1 MATCA
6 ILLFVFNFYGGIM
19 KISFSNR
26 FKAVLGASALIAAF
40 LSPAA
45 PAAQAALTLP
55 SGAWPVCSESRI
67 TYCVESVSVLAIG
80 GAGEENLV
88 WVPSGTAGPE
98 LIIPADP
105 TTEAPVDPA
114 LDPAADPG
122 VVAGPITTTEGSA
135 TYGRWTSETWAANGY
150 NSYGYDGINIS
161 ISKANA
167 FTNHLFFTAQPVKVD
182 GSNVAKVAMN
192 STNTKF
198 LADLSPDIRIS
209 FKVRTGDAITGV
221 VVGFAFNTATAASSG
236 VLTFRGYPVI
246 TPKVNDSRKCTG
258 EDGASDHELV
268 GLQGFVVVENDDMG
282 FGIDGLSGQM
292 VVASNGQ
299 CATSTPVWDDASQT
313 MNWTVGAPHFNSTG
327 AVNKGFYKAI
337 IPANDA
343 LLLWGLADPKKAAS
357 ALTIQVVEEDGG
369 PSVAAKKVSYKNGNI
384 IIDVTGF
391 SFSKPKITIKK
402 NTKSSVKKYFT
413 TKKTVK
419 CYNPKT
425 KKTKTYK
432 KVYGCPAGTKK
443 K

>member
-1 MATCA
+1 M
-6 ILLFVFNFYGGIM
+6 
-19 KISFSNR
+19 SNR
-26 FKAVLGASALIAAF
+26 LKAALGSAALIAAF
-40 LSPAA
+40 LTPAA
-45 PAAQAALTLP
+45 PAANAALTLP
-55 SGAWPVCSESRI
+55 SGAWPVCSDTRV
-67 TYCVESVSVLAIG
+67 TYCVESVSLLAIG
-80 GAGEENLV
+80 GAGEEELT
-88 WVPSGTAGPE
+88 WVPSGTSSGEVVVPT
-98 LIIPADP
+98 DP
-105 TTEAPVDPA
+105 TTAAPTDPTLTDPTLDPSLGAAPV
-114 LDPAADPG
+114 
-122 VVAGPITTTEGSA
+122 VTTEGVA
-135 TYGRWTSETWAANGY
+135 TLGRWTSSSWIANGY
-150 NSYGYDGINIS
+150 NSYGYEGINVS

-167 FTNHLFFTAQPVKVD
+167 FTNHLFFTVQPVKVD
-182 GSNVAKVAMN
+182 ASDVSKVAMN

-258 EDGASDHELV
+258 EDGASDHELI
-268 GLQGFVVVENDDMG
+268 GMQGFVVVENDDMG

-299 CATSTPVWDDASQT
+299 CATSTPVWDEATQS
-313 MNWTVGAPHFNSTG
+313 MNWTVGAPHYDSKG
-327 AVNKGFYKAI
+327 VANKGFYKAI

-357 ALTIQVVEEDGG
+357 ALTVQVVEEDGG
-369 PSVAAKKVSYKNGNI
+369 PAVSAKKVSYKNGNI

-391 SFSKPKITIKK
+391 GFSKPKITIKK

-413 TKKTVK
+413 TKKTLK
-419 CYNPKT
+419 CYNPTT